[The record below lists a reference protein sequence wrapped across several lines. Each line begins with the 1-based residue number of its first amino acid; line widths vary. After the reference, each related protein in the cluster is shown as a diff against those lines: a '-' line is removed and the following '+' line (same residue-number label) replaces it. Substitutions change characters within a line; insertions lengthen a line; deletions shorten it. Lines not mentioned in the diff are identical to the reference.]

1 MKKANGFISMS
12 LIYAFFV
19 VFIAI
24 MFLLLQN
31 FANDRILNARISSD
45 IIENQDVNTSLS
57 CSYKV
62 NDLILN
68 KSLTFNLL
76 EDNDASNSYSTSTL
90 SGSVKLSCPGF
101 YQVTVYSR
109 KGEDSDVGAY
119 TGGKGGKVTAILYF
133 DSQIILQYYVGSQTY
148 IRMFEDNAYI
158 DPIYTTKGADAT
170 SSANGGNGDRVYL
183 SRNYILEPTIEYNTN
198 KKSLVQIKY
207 LGKDLT

>member
-31 FANDRILNARISSD
+31 FASDRILNARISSD
-45 IIENQDVNTSLS
+45 IIENQDKNTSLS

-68 KSLTFNLL
+68 KSTTFNILDGAV
-76 EDNDASNSYSTSTL
+76 ENDDYVPTIN
-90 SGSVKLSCPGF
+90 GSIKLSCPGF

-109 KGEDSDVGAY
+109 KGEDYDTY

-133 DSQIILQYYVGSQTY
+133 DSQIVLQYYIGAQTY
-148 IRMFEDNAYI
+148 IRIFENNVYV
-158 DPIYTTKGADAT
+158 DPIYTTKGDDGTAT
-170 SSANGGNGDRVYL
+170 SNGSDGERVYL
-183 SRNYILEPTIEYNTN
+183 NRNYVLEPNIDYNTN
-198 KKSLVQIKY
+198 KKSLIQIKY
-207 LGKDLT
+207 LGSDLS